1 MSSITPAQVT
11 RRSQLARRHIE
22 LGAEFEHS
30 NGLILVKDYG
40 SHTEL
45 AQAKEL
51 GLADLSTLPRTGFK
65 GAGAPDWAAA
75 QGVTLPQKPNTCAR
89 QNGAG
94 LAAKLSHQELLI
106 LSDLNATSTQI
117 EHLNNL
123 PVGVQT
129 YALPRAD
136 SHCWLAVTGN
146 QAAEMFSKICAVDL
160 RTHKFAN
167 GEVAQTSVAK
177 ANAIVIRH
185 DLGSTP
191 CLYILTDVSTTEF
204 LWDCLLDAM
213 AEYSGKPVG
222 VAALRALD

>member
-1 MSSITPAQVT
+1 MTSIRPSQVA

-22 LGAEFEHS
+22 LGAEFERS
-30 NGLILVKDYG
+30 GGQIVVKNYG
-40 SHTEL
+40 SQTEV

-65 GAGAPDWAAA
+65 GAGAPDWAQA
-75 QGVTLPQKPNTCAR
+75 QGATLPQQPNTSAV
-89 QNGAG
+89 QNDSS
-94 LAAKLSHQELLI
+94 LVAKLSHQELLI
-106 LSDLNATSTQI
+106 LSDLNAKSTQI
-117 EHLNNL
+117 ELLDNSSIAA
-123 PVGVQT
+123 QT

-160 RTHKFAN
+160 RAHKFVN
-167 GEVAQTSVAK
+167 GEIAQTSVAK

-185 DLGSTP
+185 DLGSTH
-191 CLYILTDVSTTEF
+191 CFYVLTDVSVAEF

-222 VAALRALD
+222 VAALRALG

>member
-1 MSSITPAQVT
+1 MSSIMPTEVT

-30 NGLILVKDYG
+30 NGLIVVKDYG
-40 SHTEL
+40 SKTEL

-65 GAGAPDWAAA
+65 GAGAPDWAAS
-75 QGVTLPQKPNTCAR
+75 QGLTLPQKPNTCAV
-89 QNGAG
+89 QNDTA
-94 LAAKLSHQELLI
+94 LVAKLSHQELLI
-106 LSDLNATSTQI
+106 LSDLDASSTQI
-117 EHLNNL
+117 EHLNNI

-136 SHCWLAVTGN
+136 SHCWFAVTGN
-146 QAAEMFSKICAVDL
+146 QTAEMFSKICSVDL
-160 RTHKFAN
+160 RAHKFAN

-177 ANAIVIRH
+177 ANSIVIRH
-185 DLGSTP
+185 DLGSTHSF
-191 CLYILTDVSTTEF
+191 YILTDVSTAEF

-213 AEYSGKPVG
+213 TEYRGKPVG
-222 VAALRALD
+222 VAALRALN